1 MSAISL
7 WILTQNIKMKPF
19 ANSLCQM
26 RLKGSS
32 HKTGTCWFTVYCDI
46 KFKRRALIIT
56 KLSVRDLCCFKV
68 DLSSIKFFSDTCL
81 LAQWWPSS
89 NAIGVRRLACDL
101 RIHFRFS
108 IFQGDDLSYVPL
120 GNLLLLVI
128 EFWFS
133 FLFVLMGEHDI
144 AWHVPIGT
152 SIKITFT
159 PSAKINMML
168 EARGLDVG

>member
-1 MSAISL
+1 M
-7 WILTQNIKMKPF
+7 
-19 ANSLCQM
+19 
-26 RLKGSS
+26 
-32 HKTGTCWFTVYCDI
+32 
-46 KFKRRALIIT
+46 
-56 KLSVRDLCCFKV
+56 
-68 DLSSIKFFSDTCL
+68 
-81 LAQWWPSS
+81 
-89 NAIGVRRLACDL
+89 ACDL
-101 RIHFRFS
+101 RIHFRLS

-159 PSAKINMML
+159 PSANINMML